1 MIVLNEFD
9 LFRLPHF
16 SGALDLTRYRS
27 SHLQSQR
34 DLLRSPMDKQGSSE
48 ELLLGEFRLL
58 SNSKTQDSFDYSDK
72 DYLLKKRNL

>member
-1 MIVLNEFD
+1 MLKDSD
-9 LFRLPHF
+9 LFRLPQF

-34 DLLRSPMDKQGSSE
+34 DLLRSPMNKQGSSE
-48 ELLLGEFRLL
+48 ELVLGEFRLL
-58 SNSKTQDSFDYSDK
+58 SNSKTQDSFDYLDK